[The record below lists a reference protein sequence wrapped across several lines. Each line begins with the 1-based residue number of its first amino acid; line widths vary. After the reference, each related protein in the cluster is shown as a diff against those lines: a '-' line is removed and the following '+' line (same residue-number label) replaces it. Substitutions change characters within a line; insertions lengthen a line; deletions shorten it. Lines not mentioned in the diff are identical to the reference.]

1 MNVTKF
7 NFTLLVALAGL
18 LINSAYAG
26 NQQEEKLSADVQT
39 SLHSAIINP
48 IQPHLVFSDKEK
60 AAAWL
65 SDMSNRLKS
74 VAPKDPLVQDEF
86 MRKRL
91 LTTIQYESIRAG
103 LDPQLVLSLITVE
116 SRFNKY
122 AISSA
127 GARGIMQVMPFWQR
141 QIGARDQDLLNVQT
155 NIRFGCTILRHY
167 LQLERGD
174 MFMALG
180 RYNGSRG
187 QATYPNLVFGALNRY
202 WQPATVMM
210 MAKNGELKSVNYSV
224 N

>member
-7 NFTLLVALAGL
+7 NFVLLLALAGL

-48 IQPHLVFSDKEK
+48 IQPHLVFADKEK

-65 SDMSNRLKS
+65 LDMSNRLKG

>member
-1 MNVTKF
+1 
-7 NFTLLVALAGL
+7 
-18 LINSAYAG
+18 
-26 NQQEEKLSADVQT
+26 
-39 SLHSAIINP
+39 
-48 IQPHLVFSDKEK
+48 
-60 AAAWL
+60 
-65 SDMSNRLKS
+65 
-74 VAPKDPLVQDEF
+74 

-91 LTTIQYESIRAG
+91 LTTIQYESVRAG
-103 LDPQLVLSLITVE
+103 LDPQLVLSLITIE

-141 QIGARDQDLLNVQT
+141 QIGAQDQDLLNVQT

-202 WQPATVMM
+202 WQPATVMT
-210 MAKNGELKSVNYSV
+210 MAKNGEIKYVNYSV

>member
-1 MNVTKF
+1 MNVAKVNLKLGF
-7 NFTLLVALAGL
+7 MLILL
-18 LINSAYAG
+18 LIQVAYAG

-48 IQPHLVFSDKEK
+48 IQPHLVFADKDK

-65 SDMSNRLKS
+65 LDMSNRLKS

-91 LTTIQYESIRAG
+91 LTMIQYESIRAG
-103 LDPQLVLSLITVE
+103 LDPQLVLSVITVE

-122 AISSA
+122 AVSSA

-141 QIGARDQDLLNVQT
+141 QIGSQDQDLLNVQT
-155 NIRFGCTILRHY
+155 NIRYGCTILRHY
-167 LQLERGD
+167 LQLEHGD

-187 QATYPNLVFGALNRY
+187 QAVYPNLVFGALNRY
-202 WQPATVMM
+202 WQPATVMTM
-210 MAKNGELKSVNYSV
+210 TKNGEIKYVNYSV